1 MSAPKQYKVYSKI
14 TGALLAEGTARHCSE
29 VLCAPSDTIRAIAR
43 GKQGSYKYLVEQ
55 QEQEETNC
63 DSGFV
68 SAAKRWDAF
77 CEPIRKRYGIPVRH
91 LEGVKK

>member
-14 TGALLAEGTARHCSE
+14 TGALLAEGTARHCSG

-43 GKQGSYKYLVEQ
+43 GKGSYKYLVEQ

-63 DSGFV
+63 DSGLV
-68 SAAKRWDAF
+68 SAAKKWDAF
-77 CEPIRKRYGIPVRH
+77 CEPIRKKYGIPVRH
-91 LEGVKK
+91 LEEEE